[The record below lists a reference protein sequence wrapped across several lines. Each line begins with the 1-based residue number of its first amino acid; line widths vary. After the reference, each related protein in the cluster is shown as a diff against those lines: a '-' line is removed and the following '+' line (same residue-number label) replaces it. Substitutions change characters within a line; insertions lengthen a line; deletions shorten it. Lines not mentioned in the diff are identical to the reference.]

1 MPQKQPRQSNFEL
14 LRILAMFAIIVFH
27 YACWIQDR
35 IDLQGG
41 TVDYVLYW
49 GMRPLGQLGNSLF
62 VLISGYF
69 MVKMEFRLRR
79 VARMWA
85 EMAFYSWF
93 FTALRML
100 LGWRPSAESLYK
112 LLLPALGGQYAFMSF
127 FILLSLLAPFLNKL
141 IHALDRS
148 GLRRL
153 NALLFVIFGVLDS
166 VVPGGFASFTWLGTF
181 IFLYCLAAYLR
192 LYPDALAFCRRPGRC
207 FAVAAL
213 IAAFQ
218 LVWIVLCGL
227 FGGRF
232 SFLRPDRFSDMRTA
246 PQMLLALFLFLG
258 FARLRVP
265 HSRLINRVAS
275 AALGV
280 YLLHFGGA
288 LRMPILDVVW
298 GAFGDGGTAMML
310 PKVFALALATCV
322 VCVPVDLLRQRFVE
336 PLYMRLIDRLPPVRR
351 ELEAQKAAKI

>member
-1 MPQKQPRQSNFEL
+1 
-14 LRILAMFAIIVFH
+14 
-27 YACWIQDR
+27 
-35 IDLQGG
+35 
-41 TVDYVLYW
+41 
-49 GMRPLGQLGNSLF
+49 
-62 VLISGYF
+62 
-69 MVKMEFRLRR
+69 
-79 VARMWA
+79 
-85 EMAFYSWF
+85 
-93 FTALRML
+93 ML

-112 LLLPALGGQYAFMSF
+112 LLLPALGGQYAFKSF

-246 PQMLLALFLFLG
+246 PQMLLALFHFLG

-265 HSRLINRVAS
+265 HSCLSTASPARLWAS
-275 AALGV
+275 ICSISEGRCAW
-280 YLLHFGGA
+280 
-288 LRMPILDVVW
+288 PILDVVW

-336 PLYMRLIDRLPPVRR
+336 PL
-351 ELEAQKAAKI
+351 